1 MLSRKANPSKALGTY
16 DEKEFSELLGQ
27 TKQCGTLS
35 QMGNVARLGN
45 VSHLGNNL
53 LDFCCSLL
61 PDWETV
67 SQMGNKIQNCI
78 SAKKGTVDFNFF

>member
-1 MLSRKANPSKALGTY
+1 MMLKWWSSTSGSNFLTVVLAKK
-16 DEKEFSELLGQ
+16 SEDQIKKSGVACGNGQ
-27 TKQCGTLS
+27 FGTLS
-35 QMGNVARLGN
+35 QMGNVARSGN

-67 SQMGNKIQNCI
+67 SQMGSK
-78 SAKKGTVDFNFF
+78 V